1 MPSDEAFI
9 VAIKK
14 DDKKESQ
21 LEVLAT
27 KWTKCDDSVS
37 RLDIYLGVNRKKF
50 SEYLLIEKDCIILT
64 KEASEYSDSEN
75 SSYSYV
81 QRRGC

>member
-27 KWTKCDDSVS
+27 KWTKCDDSKRANIVTVKIPAIHTCNAEVVK
-37 RLDIYLGVNRKKF
+37 LAK
-50 SEYLLIEKDCIILT
+50 
-64 KEASEYSDSEN
+64 
-75 SSYSYV
+75 
-81 QRRGC
+81 GCGI

>member
-1 MPSDEAFI
+1 MHAESDEAFI

-14 DDKKESQ
+14 DDKRESQ

-27 KWTKCDDSVS
+27 KSDDSVS
-37 RLDIYLGVNRKKF
+37 RLDIYLGFNRKTF
-50 SEYLLIEKDCIILT
+50 FEYLLILT
-64 KEASEYSDSEN
+64 KEASEYSGSEN

-81 QRRGC
+81 HHRGC